1 MIPREAKE
9 EENNKVELSITGIA
23 DYVEV
28 RSISII
34 KASSRFRF
42 WLGLKKDFYS
52 SFK

>member
-34 KASSRFRF
+34 KGISKVSFLVGIEKRF
-42 WLGLKKDFYS
+42 L
-52 SFK
+52 